1 MRPRGSWVERRRGR
15 AGELN
20 EYVQAGIGPSP
31 VPPPSCLLLLLI
43 AAPRCPVSAAG
54 LGAPPPTLF
63 TPCPTS
69 AHPRP
74 GSRAQPPT
82 ESCWWGFVQPDAI
95 LGSAVAGNEEG
106 GSAPR
111 GCCGEKQPRGKA
123 PAEMPLQGGRVPRGT
138 GGCQQTGGGG
148 RCGTHLEH
156 LGLMDQPHER
166 EEASVRPPV
175 DGNPAQVDEAV
186 LLGHELQALDLVLD
200 LHLALRDEA
209 GHLSEDSSRTCA
221 PPSRLRPSWTRDGS
235 LEATPLSRPCSN
247 PLSGVAARPA
257 RRQPCPASAWLAL
270 GKPHPFSGPLSPNP

>member
-1 MRPRGSWVERRRGR
+1 MRPRGSWIERRRGR

-82 ESCWWGFVQPDAI
+82 ESCRWGFVQPDAI

-123 PAEMPLQGGRVPRGT
+123 PAEMPLRGGRVPRGT
-138 GGCQQTGGGG
+138 GGCQQTGAGGDG
-148 RCGTHLEH
+148 AGPTLNTW
-156 LGLMDQPHER
+156 GLWISPMSER
-166 EEASVRPPV
+166 KPPY
-175 DGNPAQVDEAV
+175 DHPWMA
-186 LLGHELQALDLVLD
+186 
-200 LHLALRDEA
+200 
-209 GHLSEDSSRTCA
+209 T
-221 PPSRLRPSWTRDGS
+221 RLRSTKPYFSATNCKPSTWSSISTW
-235 LEATPLSRPCSN
+235 P
-247 PLSGVAARPA
+247 
-257 RRQPCPASAWLAL
+257 
-270 GKPHPFSGPLSPNP
+270 